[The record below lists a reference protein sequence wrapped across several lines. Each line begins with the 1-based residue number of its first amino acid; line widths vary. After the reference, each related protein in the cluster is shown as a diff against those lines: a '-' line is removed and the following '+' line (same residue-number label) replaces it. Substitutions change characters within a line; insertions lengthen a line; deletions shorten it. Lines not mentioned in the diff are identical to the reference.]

1 MGKGFAIGSL
11 YKRATQWFDWM
22 LPEAWNVEHNNLHH
36 YRLSEADD
44 PDLVERNLGI
54 IRKAK
59 LPMVFKYAA
68 VGFLMCTWKW
78 FYYAPNT
85 YKELKIQQ
93 MRRAGKTF
101 PEFFGKVV
109 GPYLLGHFFLLPLP
123 MLFFGQTAYMNSVFN
138 LLLADVVTNIHA
150 FIVIATNHAGKDLYT
165 FSNGCAP
172 NSGTFYMR

>member
-1 MGKGFAIGSL
+1 V
-11 YKRATQWFDWM
+11 TQWFDWM

-54 IRKAK
+54 IRNAP
-59 LPMVFKYAA
+59 LPKIFKYVA

-93 MRRAGKTF
+93 MRRAVSRPSHERPQTTF
-101 PEFFGKVV
+101 DHQW
-109 GPYLLGHFFLLPLP
+109 LHF
-123 MLFFGQTAYMNSVFN
+123 TAFEHM
-138 LLLADVVTNIHA
+138 
-150 FIVIATNHAGKDLYT
+150 IA
-165 FSNGCAP
+165 C
-172 NSGTFYMR
+172 